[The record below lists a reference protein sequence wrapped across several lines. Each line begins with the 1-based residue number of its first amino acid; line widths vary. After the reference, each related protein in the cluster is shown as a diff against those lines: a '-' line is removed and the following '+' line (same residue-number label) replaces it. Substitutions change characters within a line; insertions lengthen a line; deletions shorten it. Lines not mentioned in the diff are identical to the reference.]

1 MREDEQDFERLR
13 ELKEMQFD
21 MTTDQIRKLSG
32 LRDEGLL
39 TDEEFTA
46 KKAELLSRL

>member
-1 MREDEQDFERLR
+1 MTEEEQDFGRIR

-21 MTTDQIRKLSG
+21 MTVDQIRKLSG
-32 LRDEGLL
+32 LRDDGLL
-39 TDEEFTA
+39 TDDEFTE